1 MNFDFHPKDFA
12 SEEHEFC
19 VIDGELFVDNKFA
32 AQLCW
37 DWEKITAALGHYLDL
52 DWLDRVEVESEYVYN
67 GNIRNEI
74 KHAPKFIVKKENG
87 LLTMFKGELNLDPE
101 FEV

>member
-1 MNFDFHPKDFA
+1 MNF
-12 SEEHEFC
+12 SNEHEFC
-19 VIDGELFVDNKFA
+19 VINGELFVDNKYA

-37 DWEKITAALGHYLDL
+37 DWEAINAALDHYLDL
-52 DWLDRVEVESEYVYN
+52 GLFDRVEVESEYVYN

-74 KHAPKFIVKKENG
+74 KHAPKFIARKENG
-87 LLTMFKGELNLDPE
+87 LLMINKGELDLE

>member
-1 MNFDFHPKDFA
+1 MNFDFNPKDFA
-12 SEEHEFC
+12 SNEHEFC

-37 DWEKITAALGHYLDL
+37 DWDAITAALGRYLDL
-52 DWLDRVEVESEYVYN
+52 DWIDRAEVESEYVYDKCV
-67 GNIRNEI
+67 RNEI
-74 KHAPKFIVKKENG
+74 KHAPKFIAKKENG
-87 LLTMFKGELNLDPE
+87 RLVINKELDLE